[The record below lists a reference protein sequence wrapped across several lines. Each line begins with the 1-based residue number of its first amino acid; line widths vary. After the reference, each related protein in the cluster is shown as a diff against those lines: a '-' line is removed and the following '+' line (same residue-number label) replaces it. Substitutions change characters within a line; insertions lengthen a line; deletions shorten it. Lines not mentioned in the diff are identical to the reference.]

1 MSDYTLT
8 VYQDKTGQYRWRMQH
23 LNAHIIADSGE
34 GYSTRSNAIRAARR
48 LRWIAWCARL
58 VKA

>member
-1 MSDYTLT
+1 MSDYLLQ
-8 VYQDKTGQYRWRMQH
+8 VYQDKKGTYRWRILH
-23 LNAHIIADSGE
+23 KNGNITADSGE

>member
-1 MSDYTLT
+1 MSDYTLE
-8 VYQDKTGQYRWRMQH
+8 VYEDSAREWRWRIKHVNGQ
-23 LNAHIIADSGE
+23 IIADGGE
-34 GYSTRSNAIRAARR
+34 GYSSRSNAVRAARR